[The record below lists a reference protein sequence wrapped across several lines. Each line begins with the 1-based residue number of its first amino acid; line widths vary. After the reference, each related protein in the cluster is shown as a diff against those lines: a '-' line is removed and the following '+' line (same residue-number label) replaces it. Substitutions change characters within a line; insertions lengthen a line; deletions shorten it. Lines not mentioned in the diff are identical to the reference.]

1 MFGPVPRPDGSI
13 EASIMATTAEDEG
26 DKAPM
31 PSFTEDGFMQA
42 STEQASSDRVGSA
55 GHGQSLL
62 DEGGYFIRQEPGEAD
77 TERAM
82 KILLSADAPSR
93 SSPPLD
99 PALRGEGASTPAHAG
114 AEASASPAPYT
125 TGVDSDGHVEG
136 ADGDVSAG
144 VKRKAGTPRINML
157 ARGGAC
163 EFCKKRKLK
172 CSAEQPSCLAC
183 VRAGKECIYSQ
194 KKQRSKVRMLEDR
207 LAELE
212 KKLDEP
218 LAELVAAGAVGTAL
232 PDSTAAVET
241 PAQEFWDRLAQSH
254 GMSATA
260 NGAVDAGAQGAAPE
274 LGFTFGDMSNW
285 AAEVNGLGDLD
296 ALGGLNGSSVET
308 TLMTL
313 ADAAASDVIPAA
325 GFAWEAMNEVD
336 IASEIVKAV
345 EGGKGVGEKIVG
357 HL

>member
-1 MFGPVPRPDGSI
+1 M
-13 EASIMATTAEDEG
+13 EASIMTATAEDEG
-26 DKAPM
+26 DKTPM

-42 STEQASSDRVGSA
+42 STNQAQADDA
-55 GHGQSLL
+55 GEGNGNQNLL
-62 DEGGYFIRQEPGEAD
+62 DEGGYYIRPSSGEAD

-82 KILLSADAPSR
+82 KILLNANTPSR
-93 SSPPLD
+93 STPPLD
-99 PALRGEGASTPAHAG
+99 PALRGEGVSTPTQAVT
-114 AEASASPAPYT
+114 SASPAPGT
-125 TGVDSDGHVEG
+125 AGSNHGGPEEG
-136 ADGDVSAG
+136 ADAAAVPGT
-144 VKRKAGTPRINML
+144 KRKAGTPRINML

-232 PDSTAAVET
+232 PDTSATVET

-254 GMSATA
+254 GTTPV
-260 NGAVDAGAQGAAPE
+260 NDGAGAGTHAAMPE

-285 AAEVNGLGDLD
+285 GAEVNGLGDLD

-325 GFAWEAMNEVD
+325 GFVWESMSEVD

-345 EGGKGVGEKIVG
+345 EGGKGIGEKIVG